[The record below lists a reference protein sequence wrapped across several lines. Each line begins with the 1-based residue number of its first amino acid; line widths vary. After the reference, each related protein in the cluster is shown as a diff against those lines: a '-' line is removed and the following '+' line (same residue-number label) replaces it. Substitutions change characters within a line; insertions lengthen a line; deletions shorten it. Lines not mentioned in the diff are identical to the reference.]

1 MYYYRNLSLALL
13 KYMSKKSQT
22 SKHFVCK
29 IHKENIYS
37 KWSVRVALIAYKFI
51 FIYNSVSSIWELTAS
66 LVSPWQFFKQKVT
79 F

>member
-13 KYMSKKSQT
+13 KYMSKKSQI
-22 SKHFVCK
+22 SKHFVTCK

-51 FIYNSVSSIWELTAS
+51 FIYNSVSSIRELAAS
-66 LVSPWQFFKQKVT
+66 LVSP
-79 F
+79 